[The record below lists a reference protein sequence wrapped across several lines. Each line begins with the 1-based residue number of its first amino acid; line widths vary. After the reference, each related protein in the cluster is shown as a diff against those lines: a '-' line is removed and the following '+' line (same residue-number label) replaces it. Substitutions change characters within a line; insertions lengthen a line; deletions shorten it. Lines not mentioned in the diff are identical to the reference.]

1 MKMHRKGMA
10 GFSLLEALITAL
22 VLAIGLLGMAG
33 LQGTALKRN
42 HGSYLRSQAVVM
54 AYDIMDRMRAN
65 RTAALAG
72 SYDRDYGDSQPTQNC
87 AAACNPVQMA
97 ASDEREWVD
106 SLNRLPA
113 GDGDITVNIAT
124 GVTTVTVYWDEERDN
139 ATVTAANSMKFTLA
153 TVL

>member
-1 MKMHRKGMA
+1 MA

-42 HGSYLRSQAVVM
+42 HSSYLRSQAVVM
-54 AYDIMDRMRAN
+54 AYDMMDRMRSN

-72 SYDRDYGDSQPTQNC
+72 SYNLTYGSTPTTTSC
-87 AAACNPVQMA
+87 SSACTPAQLA
-97 ASDEREWVD
+97 LYDQGEWLN
-106 SLNRLPA
+106 SLSKLPGGEGA
-113 GDGDITVNIAT
+113 ITVNATT
-124 GVTTVTVYWDEERDN
+124 GVTTVTVYWDEERNNTTLN
-139 ATVTAANSMKFTLA
+139 ATNSMQFTLS